1 MRTDTLII
9 AGQAADLGTTNIA
22 LEFVNNLL
30 TTVDKISTSHSWTL
44 TLPRT
49 AVNDRLLG
57 FAGRPGIVGAQLD
70 RILPAEYY
78 RRGVAIISDGRLYC
92 NKVTAAGYQCVLLW
106 DIFPQLQAWLDAKPM
121 LTDLFLTG
129 AGYTWTGTQ
138 TSGDTWMSDNAYE
151 ATYDTGVDTMPPTPC
166 ANARK
171 IFDAVLD
178 AMGGVTIDDGP
189 ITSGLGNGLDR
200 FAIPLTRRVGGMS
213 AANSGRIK
221 ATALFKAQALMDPE
235 FELAIDTG
243 NPPVNVLKVIYTD
256 ADKFTRYDLSI
267 SGSIALAN
275 NVKATTQTKLVV
287 CGVDRDALNARRVI
301 TEIAATDVANTTSGT
316 TLTFNGSCTLEDM
329 TQYSAIVLALS
340 SVTMATSLRVTVKDT
355 STFRVNVVT
364 WVKTAA
370 VGDNYEIAENLPEV
384 SQLDFVK
391 FVLAAFGAGLV
402 RGADGALHVVSLD
415 TVKARCG
422 TADAYDWSARLV
434 NATADAPGTLTPT
447 VDGYGARRNWL
458 RWAVDEKDGALD
470 ADGYLS
476 AVGDSLDA
484 EATLYEAPFAATD
497 GNHIHQYQLD
507 KDGNVEDVDIAP
519 RFVHVEQGD
528 SGPELFFSGGQRWRN
543 IVASWYGALSSIL
556 SAPRT
561 LDVFVRLSEADLA
574 ALDMTRPV
582 YLEQTGQWYIIAK
595 VKTDA
600 STDVCSATLVQVN
613 A

>member
-1 MRTDTLII
+1 MRTDDLII
-9 AGQAADLGTTNIA
+9 NGEHADLGATNVA

-30 TTVDKISTSHSWTL
+30 TSVDKISTSHSWTL

-49 AVNDRLLG
+49 ANNDRLMG
-57 FAGRPGIVGAQLD
+57 FAGRPGIIGAQLD

-78 RRGVAIISDGRLYC
+78 RRGVAVISDGRLYC
-92 NKVTAAGYQCVLLW
+92 NKVTASGYQCVLLW

-121 LTDLFLTG
+121 LTDIFLTG
-129 AGYTWTGTQ
+129 SGYTWTGSQ
-138 TSGDTWMSDNAYE
+138 TSGDTWMRDNAYE
-151 ATYDTGVDTMPPTPC
+151 AAYDTGIETMPPTPC

-178 AMGGVTIDDGP
+178 AMGGVTIDGGP

-221 ATALFKAQALMDPE
+221 ATALYKAQALMDPE
-235 FELAIDTG
+235 LKLEIDTG
-243 NPPVNVLKVIYTD
+243 NPPVNVLKTIYTD
-256 ADKFTRYDLSI
+256 ADKFTRYDLSF
-267 SGSIALAN
+267 SGSLALGN
-275 NVKATTQTKLVV
+275 NIKATTQTKLVV

-301 TEIAATDVANTTSGT
+301 AEIAAKSVANTTSGT
-316 TLTFNGSCTLEDM
+316 TLSFEGSCTLDDM
-329 TQYSAIVLALS
+329 TKYSGIVLALS
-340 SVTMATSLRVTVKDT
+340 SVTMPTNLRISVKDT
-355 STFRVNVVT
+355 STFRINMVT

-402 RGADGALHVVSLD
+402 REVDGALHVVSLD

-422 TADAYDWSARLV
+422 TADAYDWSDRLV
-434 NATADAPGTLTPT
+434 NATADAPGTLTPA
-447 VDGYGARRNWL
+447 VDGYSARRNWL
-458 RWAVDEKDGALD
+458 RWAVDEKDRALN

-497 GNHIHQYQLD
+497 GNHIHQYALD
-507 KDGNVEDVDIAP
+507 KDGNVEDVELVP
-519 RFVHVEQGD
+519 RFVHVEQGT
-528 SGPELFFSGGQRWRN
+528 SGPELFFSGGQRWRD
-543 IVASWYGALSSIL
+543 IVAAWYGTVSSIL

-561 LDVFVRLSEADLA
+561 LDVFVRLGEADLA
-574 ALDMTRPV
+574 VLDMTRPV
-582 YLEQTGQWYIIAK
+582 YLEQTGRWYIIAK
-595 VKTDA
+595 VKTDS
-600 STDVCSATLVQVN
+600 STDVCSATLVQIN
-613 A
+613 D